1 MLYFVDVDVEC
12 SVVCKI
18 NTYLMIWMCL
28 NIEFFFFLIINIDV
42 VIVIIYGSG

>member
-12 SVVCKI
+12 NVVCKI

-28 NIEFFFFLIINIDV
+28 NVEFFFLIINIDV